1 MQNMRTMAMAGML
14 CGATCWCSI
23 TVRAQEVQPQPA
35 SSTEQEGASTAP
47 AKANNLA
54 TLTAEQQQLAAK
66 YKRFEEVLLRLAE
79 LTAGED
85 PERAA
90 LLRKAVSQSKDRLIG
105 LQYER
110 LIEILEQ
117 DRLAN
122 AITNQG
128 TIATD
133 LNALLELLL
142 SEDRAKKIDE
152 EKKQL
157 EAYIKEVNELI
168 KTQKSLQAQ
177 TEGRGDPQKLAEQ
190 EGSLADR
197 TGKLAGDM
205 KSTGEAAKPNEAE
218 SQEGTPG
225 SKPGEGPMP
234 DEEERPG
241 APPAGDA
248 SGEPKESGKPS
259 SPMGDQGEPQE
270 GQSGEPQEGASGQ
283 PQEGQQGQQG
293 QQGEQGEQ
301 GESPPSGQQ
310 PSSEQQQ
317 KTAPAQERLQAAQE
331 KMREA
336 QKKLDEAKRSDA
348 RDKQEE
354 ALAELERAKAELEEI
369 LRQLREEE
377 QKRMLAMLEARFRAM
392 LAEQIEIYEGT
403 LRLDRTPEQARSRG
417 FEIESGRLSRRE
429 SVLSGEAEK
438 TLHLLT
444 EEGSAVAMPEAV
456 MQMRDDM
463 EQVVVRLGGAKVDE
477 LTQGIEEDIIAAL
490 EEMLAAIKKAQQE
503 QEQKQSQPP
512 PPAGEP
518 GEPPLIDKIAELKMI
533 RSLQLRVNK
542 RTERYSKLVDEE
554 GQTEQ
559 AELLEALLDLAAR
572 EQRIHKATRD
582 IAVGRNQ

>member
-1 MQNMRTMAMAGML
+1 MHQVRTTAGL
-14 CGATCWCSI
+14 WLLLGALGWCSFE
-23 TVRAQEVQPQPA
+23 VRAQDAPVTEQASQAAKEQAAPAQA
-35 SSTEQEGASTAP
+35 SSLES
-47 AKANNLA
+47 
-54 TLTAEQQQLAAK
+54 LTTEQQQLAAK

-79 LTAGED
+79 LTSGED

-110 LIEILEQ
+110 LLEVLGQ
-117 DRLAN
+117 DRLAT

-128 TIATD
+128 TISSD
-133 LNALLELLL
+133 LAALLELLL

-152 EKKQL
+152 EKQRV

-177 TEGRGDPQKLAEQ
+177 TEGRGDTKKLAGQ
-190 EGSLADR
+190 EGRLAER
-197 TGKLAGDM
+197 TERLAGDM
-205 KSTGEAAKPNEAE
+205 KVAE
-218 SQEGTPG
+218 QGSQPSEVDPAEGTPQDKPG
-225 SKPGEGPMP
+225 EESPAPNEGENPTDETPGEEQGQPGEPSKPGES
-234 DEEERPG
+234 
-241 APPAGDA
+241 APPM
-248 SGEPKESGKPS
+248 GE
-259 SPMGDQGEPQE
+259 QGEPQE
-270 GQSGEPQEGASGQ
+270 GQQGQ
-283 PQEGQQGQQG
+283 PGQEGQQGQQG
-293 QQGEQGEQ
+293 EPGQHGEQKQE
-301 GESPPSGQQ
+301 QQ
-310 PSSEQQQ
+310 PAESQPSE

-336 QKKLDEAKRSDA
+336 QKKLDEAKRNDA
-348 RDKQEE
+348 GDKQEE

-377 QKRMLAMLEARFRAM
+377 IKRMLAMLEARFRAM
-392 LAEQIEIYEGT
+392 LAEQLEIYEGT
-403 LRLDRTPEQARSRG
+403 LRLDRTPEESRTRG
-417 FEIESGRLSRRE
+417 FEIEAGRLGRRE
-429 SVLSGEAEK
+429 SVLVTEAEK
-438 TLHLLT
+438 TLTLLT

-512 PPAGEP
+512 PPAGAP
-518 GEPPLIDKIAELKMI
+518 GDPPLVDQLAELKMI

-542 RTERYSKLVDEE
+542 RTERYAKLVDEE
-554 GQTEQ
+554 GQTEK
-559 AELLEALLDLAAR
+559 AELLEALMDLAER
-572 EQRIHKATRD
+572 ERRIHKATRD